1 MSEELFYQNQ
11 LQNLEEIKSTYFSQ
25 LDEVERKRAEI
36 ALKKEQIKVDES
48 LLIEDSKKIREAK
61 KLIANEYEKLVA
73 RNDELKLAKKEYSQK
88 KEFFSQK
95 ALELESC
102 LKKYELDQES
112 IQKRK
117 SENYRILRSIYEEE
131 LSVNKRQKRLEITKT
146 RLDRKA
152 REIAAQK
159 DEIASHEM
167 DIDIDNEKI
176 ERRREYVKH
185 LNETLTV
192 REKEVEVRQNELS
205 ELVRKTEEDIGK
217 HVTIQRQ
224 HLNMM
229 TKDSRIEQQLTYI
242 KSLEENI
249 LELTSKLESKS
260 EELRQ
265 VKIYSTLVEQNLE
278 LIRREV

>member
-61 KLIANEYEKLVA
+61 KLIAQEYEKLVA
-73 RNDELKLAKKEYSQK
+73 KNDELKLAKKEYTQK

-95 ALELESC
+95 ASELESC

-117 SENYRILRSIYEEE
+117 SENYRILRSMYEEE
-131 LSVNKRQKRLEITKT
+131 LSINKRQRRLEITKT

-152 REIAAQK
+152 RDIAAQK

-167 DIDIDNEKI
+167 DIDIENEKI

-185 LNETLTV
+185 LNETLST
-192 REKEVEVRQNELS
+192 REGEVEVRQNELS
-205 ELVRKTEEDIGK
+205 ELMRKTEEDIGK

-249 LELTSKLESKS
+249 LELTHKLENKS

-265 VKIYSTLVEQNLE
+265 LKIYSTLFKQNLE
-278 LIRREV
+278 LIRR